1 MINNMNKVLQFYDY
15 ERCFKHY
22 TQRIMNLRQARIH
35 GEVIMAKPVLLLAVI
50 DSVENGEVLSNNIR
64 LTESQEQRYLTLMR
78 QYVKGSQF
86 DKPTPIATPYFHL
99 QGDGFWH
106 LTWKPGKEPPEG
118 SPSFRYICDN
128 CVRTSVD
135 DDLWTLLEHRMMRL
149 RLRDY
154 IITHK
159 LGDSKDMSYELD
171 SFNDIQI
178 AAEDSSH
185 NYGMGLAA

>member
-1 MINNMNKVLQFYDY
+1 MNKVLQFYDY

-35 GEVIMAKPVLLLAVI
+35 GEIIMAKPVLLIAVI
-50 DSVENGEVLSNNIR
+50 DSVENDEVMSNHIR
-64 LTESQEQRYLTLMR
+64 LTDTLERRYLALMR

-86 DKPTPIATPYFHL
+86 DKPTPIATPFFHL

-106 LTWKPGKEPPEG
+106 LTWKPGKEPAAG

-128 CVRTSVD
+128 CARTSVD
-135 DDLWTLLEHRMMRL
+135 DDLWTLLEHQVMRH

-154 IITHK
+154 IVTHK
-159 LGDSKDMSYELD
+159 LGDSKGRLYDLEPL
-171 SFNDIQI
+171 NDTMIV
-178 AAEDSSH
+178 AEGSSTNH
-185 NYGMGLAA
+185 SLNLAA

>member
-1 MINNMNKVLQFYDY
+1 MNKALRFYDY
-15 ERCFKHY
+15 EGCFKHY

-64 LTESQEQRYLTLMR
+64 LTEALEQRYLTLMR
-78 QYVKGSQF
+78 QYVRGSQF

-106 LTWKPGKEPPEG
+106 HIWKQGKQPERF
-118 SPSFRYICDN
+118 SPQASYICDN
-128 CVRTSVD
+128 CIRTFVD
-135 DDLWTLLEHRMMRL
+135 DDFWTLLENKTMRC

-159 LGDSKDMSYELD
+159 LGGSTDKDEDTDIYS
-171 SFNDIQI
+171 DIQI
-178 AAEDSSH
+178 AAEDTSH
-185 NYGMGLAA
+185 NYGIDLAA

>member
-1 MINNMNKVLQFYDY
+1 MNKVLQFYDY

-50 DSVENGEVLSNNIR
+50 DSVENCEIVSNNIR
-64 LTESQEQRYLTLMR
+64 LTETLEQRYLTLMR

-106 LTWKPGKEPPEG
+106 LTWKQGKEPSED

-128 CVRTSVD
+128 CARTSVD
-135 DDLWTLLEHRMMRL
+135 NDLWTLLEHRVMHH

-159 LGDSKDMSYELD
+159 LGGNKNNSYELEP
-171 SFNDIQI
+171 FKDIMI
-178 AAEDSSH
+178 AAEDSST
-185 NYGMGLAA
+185 NYDLNLAA